1 MSKLYK
7 MFETIHAFHSHYP
20 VDVFGLVRA
29 LGIDLV
35 EKPLSASE
43 AGSIEPIA
51 HDRYRFVIN
60 ADHPSTRRR
69 FTAAHQLGHY
79 VFHRDRI
86 GAGVCDDLAYRNA
99 PDGPH
104 FNTAIGMRQE
114 TEANR
119 FATTLLMPSMLL
131 DARQAELTDK
141 NPHLAMSEIAER
153 MACDFQVTANAMR
166 IRLGLPA
173 V

>member
-1 MSKLYK
+1 MSKLYEL
-7 MFETIHAFHSHYP
+7 FETIHGFHSRYP

-35 EKPLSASE
+35 EKSLSASE
-43 AGSIEPIA
+43 AGTIEPIA

-60 ADHPSTRRR
+60 ADHHSTRRR

-79 VFHRDRI
+79 VFHRNLI

-104 FNTAIGMRQE
+104 FNAAIGLRQE
-114 TEANR
+114 TDANR
-119 FATTLLMPSMLL
+119 FATTLLMPPMLL
-131 DARQAELTDK
+131 DARKAELIDEG
-141 NPHLAMSEIAER
+141 PHRTMDEIAER
-153 MACDFQVTANAMR
+153 MACDFQVTTNAMR